1 MNRIMTSYLGVE
13 PVESGTRLSSE
24 VCVVAEAPKKGD
36 AFIGSVLEYLGV
48 SSVMANRFRID
59 TDKVDI
65 SLHSSL
71 SEYIS

>member
-1 MNRIMTSYLGVE
+1 MNRIMTSYLGVK

-36 AFIGSVLEYLGV
+36 ISIGSVLEYLGV
-48 SSVMANRFRID
+48 SSVISNRFWVD
-59 TDKVDI
+59 TDKVGP

-71 SEYIS
+71 IEHVS

>member
-1 MNRIMTSYLGVE
+1 MTSYLGVE
-13 PVESGTRLSSE
+13 PVGSGTSLSSD
-24 VCVVAEAPKKGD
+24 VCVVAEAPKKVD
-36 AFIGSVLEYLGV
+36 ISIGSVLEYLGV

-71 SEYIS
+71 IEHVS